1 MPFVPSQR
9 RTLAVLSNLA
19 LSATALSCV
28 LRSLAHLANSS
39 CALTAF
45 ISRFKRTTSFL
56 SRAEFCA
63 SFAVGVGSL
72 L

>member
-1 MPFVPSQR
+1 
-9 RTLAVLSNLA
+9 
-19 LSATALSCV
+19 
-28 LRSLAHLANSS
+28 LAHLANSS

-45 ISRFKRTTSFL
+45 ISRLMRTTSFF